1 MVMFVI
7 KRFTSVHFMIRFT
20 SENLYHPE
28 RRQPHVFDVWQSV
41 RKQLGPGQKI
51 TVLTSGPLTNLANIS
66 LSDMDASSVIEVS
79 SFCPLV
85 VRDFEG
91 SSGL

>member
-1 MVMFVI
+1 MVMLVI

-20 SENLYHPE
+20 SDDLDHPE
-28 RRQPHVFDVWQSV
+28 RRHPHAFDVWQSV